1 MCGKMDRYYLP
12 TYTLP
17 LWGISWIRSH
27 WCHSGPTF
35 AFAWITPLPSLSLLK
50 RLLISVNV
58 WTSSCKWM
66 CKLPSGSQSM
76 VPGAVWTSFSPVQ
89 SQTFDSGI
97 LLLSWPSAL
106 KNAISPSLSFS
117 YCLFLTM
124 TAVPF
129 LKSVLVSFPC
139 PPTHNLIYAC
149 VCLHIISFQWDC
161 LSMSVWTA
169 HIICVS
175 EQKYLHPPLLSHC
188 ALSTASF
195 VICEG
200 HHHRSVCHRSTQ
212 HGFLCIA
219 LLCIHI
225 QAMSKGFKILSAQ
238 ISQMYILSPLLLN
251 YVI

>member
-17 LWGISWIRSH
+17 LWGISWIRRH
-27 WCHSGPTF
+27 WCHSGATF

-58 WTSSCKWM
+58 WTAFCKWM
-66 CKLPSGSQSM
+66 CRLPSGSQSM

-97 LLLSWPSAL
+97 VLLSWPSAL

-124 TAVPF
+124 MAVPF
-129 LKSVLVSFPC
+129 LKTVLVSFPC

-161 LSMSVWTA
+161 LCLSGQLTLFVFQNRS
-169 HIICVS
+169 ICT
-175 EQKYLHPPLLSHC
+175 LLSSLTVPC
-188 ALSTASF
+188 LLPPSWIVRDTTIILF
-195 VICEG
+195 I
-200 HHHRSVCHRSTQ
+200 TQ
-212 HGFLCIA
+212 AHNMVFFA
-219 LLCIHI
+219 LLFYAFTFRLCQRVLRFFLH
-225 QAMSKGFKILSAQ
+225 K
-238 ISQMYILSPLLLN
+238 SPRCTSFPL
-251 YVI
+251 YCWIM